1 VEQTSSAFLLL
12 KESSSQIGVPLST
25 EQMQQF
31 MVYLKQLQLWNQ
43 SFNLTSITLD
53 HEIIIK
59 HFVDSLA
66 ALKADD
72 IKACARLLD
81 VGTGAGF
88 PGIPLKI
95 ARLDLHVTLVEPVRK
110 KSSFLHFI
118 IGLLRLENVDVFDG
132 TLERFLNE
140 RQPYG
145 SFDYLTTRALKHD
158 LILHDGTGL
167 LRQGGKAI
175 LYSSRSINQ
184 SDLPS
189 NWLLMSSYT
198 FQLQKGYGQRVIS
211 TVKPSASSTVLN
223 VPRGTNLL

>member
-1 VEQTSSAFLLL
+1 MEQATSPSLLL
-12 KESSSQIGVPLST
+12 QESSEEIGVPLST
-25 EQMQQF
+25 AQVQQF

-53 HEIIIK
+53 DEIIIK

-66 ALKADD
+66 ALRAGD
-72 IKACARLLD
+72 IRPRSKLLD

-95 ARLDLHVTLVEPVRK
+95 ARLDLNITLVEPARK

-118 IGLLRLENVDVFDG
+118 IGLLRLENVDIFDG

-140 RQPYG
+140 CQPHG

-158 LILHDGTGL
+158 VILQDGVRL
-167 LRQGGKAI
+167 LREGGKVI
-175 LYSSRSINQ
+175 LYSSQPINQ

-189 NWLLMSSYT
+189 NWLLISEYT
-198 FQLQKGYGQRVIS
+198 FQLQKGYGQRAISIVI
-211 TVKPSASSTVLN
+211 PSS
-223 VPRGTNLL
+223 

>member
-1 VEQTSSAFLLL
+1 MFHVEQATSPSLLL
-12 KESSSQIGVPLST
+12 QESSEEIGVPLSS
-25 EQMQQF
+25 EQAQRF

-53 HEIIIK
+53 DEIIIK

-66 ALKADD
+66 ALRAGD
-72 IKACARLLD
+72 IRPRSKLLD

-95 ARLDLHVTLVEPVRK
+95 ARLDLNITLVEPARK

-118 IGLLRLENVDVFDG
+118 IGLLRLESVDIFDG

-140 RQPYG
+140 CQPHG

-158 LILHDGTGL
+158 VILQDGVRL
-167 LRQGGKAI
+167 LREGGKVI
-175 LYSSRSINQ
+175 LYSSQPINQ

-189 NWLLMSSYT
+189 NWLLISEYT
-198 FQLQKGYGQRVIS
+198 FQLQKGYGQRAISIVI
-211 TVKPSASSTVLN
+211 PSS
-223 VPRGTNLL
+223 